1 MFFVPRSFFGGL
13 FFVCLLLCCIFV
25 QTSKCFFM
33 KEIVS
38 SYRYWELAEDDFDES
53 VRKLVEAA
61 KEASCRAYA
70 PYSKFQVGAAVLLA
84 NGKIVTGNNQENGAY
99 PSGLCAERTA
109 LFAAGA
115 NYPDVAVAAIAIAA
129 QTEGEFLKK
138 PITPCGACRQV
149 MQESEARAGS
159 EMQIILYGT
168 DKTLKING
176 VRTLLPFSFELT

>member
-1 MFFVPRSFFGGL
+1 
-13 FFVCLLLCCIFV
+13 
-25 QTSKCFFM
+25 M

-53 VRKLVEAA
+53 VRKLVDAA
-61 KEASCRAYA
+61 KEASCKAYA

-84 NGKIVTGNNQENGAY
+84 NGEIVTGNNQENGAY

-149 MQESEARAGS
+149 MQESEARAGR

-168 DKTLKING
+168 DKTLKISG